1 MDPKIRVGAQNR
13 WIDKLSLSFWISAKE
28 GESVKRSKQPIN
40 QSPWAGRGGAEA
52 GHVGGD
58 GEEGGAARPEG
69 PAVSACFILVI
80 RPEQRRHPPPC
91 IDHGLG
97 PAHMFRGSD

>member
-1 MDPKIRVGAQNR
+1 
-13 WIDKLSLSFWISAKE
+13 
-28 GESVKRSKQPIN
+28 
-40 QSPWAGRGGAEA
+40 
-52 GHVGGD
+52 VGGD

-80 RPEQRRHPPPC
+80 RPEQRQHPPPC